1 MKNKILEYLYFTV
14 VCDSFYY
21 LSAIILYN
29 DITNIIYGILWSY
42 HINFAFICLQIK
54 DTIVNEMYV
63 ASYSVAFCK
72 KKIAFY
78 CNWIP
83 INWNKCA
90 NTSILDLKS
99 TILKFHNKLSKYSR
113 NGSLLI
119 VMIFNNSK
127 FHHEYFDYV

>member
-1 MKNKILEYLYFTV
+1 MQVYHKISQRIVHVDIRNMEEVVVFNFLQLSIDDNIIIIILKNKILEYLYFTV

-72 KKIAFY
+72 KKI
-78 CNWIP
+78 
-83 INWNKCA
+83 
-90 NTSILDLKS
+90 
-99 TILKFHNKLSKYSR
+99 
-113 NGSLLI
+113 
-119 VMIFNNSK
+119 V
-127 FHHEYFDYV
+127 